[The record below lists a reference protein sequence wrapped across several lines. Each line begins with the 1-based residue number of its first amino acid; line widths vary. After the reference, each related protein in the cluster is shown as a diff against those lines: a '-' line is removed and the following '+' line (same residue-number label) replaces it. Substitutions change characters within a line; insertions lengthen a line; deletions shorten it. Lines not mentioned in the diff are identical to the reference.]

1 MRAGACPYPV
11 EFNSG
16 SIVNDDHPGL
26 KGIRDPPGDE
36 QRVPLGR
43 RVVEI
48 PEAEHAEVRLGPRF
62 IADAVR
68 CHGSEWSA
76 RSRCRRLRTRAP
88 HRAEQ

>member
-1 MRAGACPYPV
+1 MRVGACTYPF
-11 EFNSG
+11 EFNAG
-16 SIVNDDHPGL
+16 SIVDDDHPGL
-26 KGIRDPPGDE
+26 VRVRDPPGDE

-48 PEAEHAEVRLGPRF
+48 SEAEHAKVRLGPRL
-62 IADAVR
+62 IADTVR
-68 CHGSEWSA
+68 SHGSERSA